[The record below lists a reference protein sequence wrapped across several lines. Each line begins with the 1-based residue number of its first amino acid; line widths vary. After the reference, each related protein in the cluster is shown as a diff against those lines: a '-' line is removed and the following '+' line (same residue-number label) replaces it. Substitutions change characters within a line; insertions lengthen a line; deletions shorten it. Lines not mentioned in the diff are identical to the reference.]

1 VNPVLDRAFSEIM
14 PVIDAALDKY
24 LPPVTAPPG
33 RLAEAMRYSVFAG
46 GKRFR
51 PVLAVLVSDSLGGPR
66 ENVIP
71 PACALE
77 MIHTYSLIHD
87 DLPAMD
93 DDDLRR
99 GKPSSHKAF
108 GEAMAILAG
117 DALLTL
123 AFEVAAGAPAAASPA
138 KLVIEI
144 ARGAGPDGM
153 VAGQVADVDA
163 EGKAGGMKEVSYIH
177 MRKTA
182 ALIRTA
188 ARVGAI
194 AAGASE
200 AKIDAAGRF
209 GEALG
214 MVFQITDDVL
224 DVTAE
229 TARLGKT
236 AGKDAEAGKLTFPAV
251 LGLEGARRE
260 AAAWSGRASKSLEEF
275 TPNLTILGEL
285 NAYVLERTS

>member
-1 VNPVLDRAFSEIM
+1 VDPVLDRAFSEIT
-14 PVIDAALDKY
+14 PVIDSALDKY
-24 LPPVTAPPG
+24 LPASSAPPG

-51 PVLAVLVSDSLGGPR
+51 PVLAVLVSDSLGGKR
-66 ENVIP
+66 EYVIP
-71 PACALE
+71 AACALE

-123 AFEVAAGAPAAASPA
+123 AFEVAADSPAAASPA
-138 KLVIEI
+138 RLVAEM
-144 ARGAGPDGM
+144 AKGAGPAGM

-163 EGKAGGMKEVSYIH
+163 EGRGGGLAEVEYIH
-177 MRKTA
+177 KHKTA
-182 ALIRTA
+182 ALIRAA
-188 ARVGAI
+188 ARIGAI
-194 AAGASE
+194 AADANE
-200 AKIDAAGRF
+200 AKVAAAGRF

-214 MVFQITDDVL
+214 MVFQITDDIL

-229 TARLGKT
+229 TTALGKT
-236 AGKDAEAGKLTFPAV
+236 AGKDAAAGKLTFPAIA
-251 LGLEGARRE
+251 GLDGARQE
-260 AAAWSGRASKSLEEF
+260 AQSWAGEALKSLEQF
-275 TPNLTILGEL
+275 APTHTILSQL
-285 NAYVLERTS
+285 VPYVQGRTS